1 MKPAVSLPHSWLARD
16 GPLGA
21 FAAGCCWPQPT
32 RPTHIT
38 PDNAAP
44 TFSDFHMVTP
54 PLLVLRLDTQNL
66 SPVALDQREQLKGIG
81 APAFQRP
88 LVGAARVDAVEQSH
102 KAGRV
107 GFQPC
112 ARSRR
117 LQWKTHLHIRRAEF

>member
-1 MKPAVSLPHSWLARD
+1 MKLAVSLSHSWLARD

-32 RPTHIT
+32 RPTHRT
-38 PDNAAP
+38 PHNAAP

-66 SPVALDQREQLKGIG
+66 SPVAPDRREQLIGIG
-81 APAFQRP
+81 AAAFQRP
-88 LVGAARVDAVEQSH
+88 LVGAARVDAVEKSH
-102 KAGRV
+102 QPGPV
-107 GFQPC
+107 GFQTC

-117 LQWKTHLHIRRAEF
+117 LPRKTHLHIPR